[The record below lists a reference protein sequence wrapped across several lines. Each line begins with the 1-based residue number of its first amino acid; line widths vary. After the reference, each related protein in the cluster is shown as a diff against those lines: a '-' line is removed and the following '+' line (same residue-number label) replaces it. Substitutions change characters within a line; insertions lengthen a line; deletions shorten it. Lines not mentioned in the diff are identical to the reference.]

1 MRRWQKISFEICC
14 RLPTDRFSIW
24 NTIDK
29 LELRNSVRNK
39 FKEVFTILYT
49 MEYLAESRK
58 ANEAKALNSRKGIE
72 RSDEICRNRSEIGL
86 NVARRDSIALQR
98 FRNSFVGSTSNFT
111 SGNLAPL
118 FVVSTMIGR
127 DELRNYF
134 HSSNLL
140 KKKFLPIP
148 IIIFYK

>member
-86 NVARRDSIALQR
+86 NVAPSR
-98 FRNSFVGSTSNFT
+98 FHCASTI
-111 SGNLAPL
+111 P
-118 FVVSTMIGR
+118 
-127 DELRNYF
+127 
-134 HSSNLL
+134 
-140 KKKFLPIP
+140 KFLRRFDVEFHLRKFGASIRRVDDDRTRWTEKLFSFLKSSSLKRS
-148 IIIFYK
+148 FYPFP